1 MINRSSCSLEPSQPR
16 TKRRILF
23 VTKAGLSLVF
33 LAALLPA
40 VSKAHPADAPSWM
53 HALTSAPLPK
63 HDEKTEAVLLY
74 SEEILTVQPN
84 GKLKELDRRVY
95 KILRPSGRH
104 LGTVKISFDQE
115 TKVSHIRGWCIP
127 AQGKDYEVKDKE
139 VGEDGLVG
147 IQGGELFS
155 DHRTK
160 VMQIPAADPG
170 NIIGYEIEQEGR
182 PYILQDEWAFQDI
195 YPVGVSRYTL
205 LIPQG
210 WEYKAVWVNHSEVA
224 PASVGS
230 NQWTW
235 EMKDLPGITPEE
247 YMPPWHAIAGV
258 MLVALIPP
266 GGMAHGFLTWSEM
279 GAWQNSLL
287 QGREGASPEIKQK
300 VSELIANAKTPMA
313 QMVALAD
320 FMQKD
325 IRYVGIWLGI
335 GGWQP
340 HAAPQVFS
348 NRYGDCKDKATL
360 LSVMLRE
367 IGIKSYYVVI
377 DSERGGVTPAIPPHL
392 GLFDHVVL
400 AIHLPDGV
408 EDPRLKATLQHPKLG
423 RLLIFDP
430 TDELTPFGSLSGE
443 LQASYA
449 LLVTPEG
456 GELAQ
461 MPQLSPS
468 TTGILRTTK
477 LTLDAQGSL
486 RGEVQ
491 DEYVGDSAWWM
502 RGRLRYVEKDS
513 DRLKIIEHLVSGS
526 LGSFSITKAGM
537 TNLQDSSKPFL
548 VEYSLVAQAYAKSAG
563 DLLLVRP
570 RVIGIKTNGILET
583 KEPRAY
589 PVEFPGPQLD
599 RDSFEITLPSGY
611 EVDELPPPTD
621 IDFPFASYHS
631 KTVAQGNI
639 LKYTRTFEIK
649 QLSVPASQA
658 DDLKKFFRII
668 GNDERSTAVLKP
680 AGH

>member
-266 GGMAHGFLTWSEM
+266 GDMAHGFLTWSEM

-300 VSELIANAKTPMA
+300 VSELTANAKTPMA